1 MTDGKLKIA
10 QVVGN
15 AALGGVSSCVFNYY
29 KHIDRSRVVFDFYT
43 YGESPFDEKIRAL
56 DPDARIFTV
65 PSLTRF
71 YKSVPALT
79 RFFREQN
86 YDAVHSHMTT
96 LSAFVLH
103 AAKKAGVPVRIC
115 HSHSAANRYADHKFV
130 KDVLKRFAAKDATHL
145 MACGGDAA
153 KYLFGKD
160 WRKAFIMKNAVE
172 LDAFSDVPEKSEA
185 KAALGLSGTV
195 LGFMGRFAYQK
206 NLYFLLDAFSLA
218 AKEDPSLTL
227 VLVGDGDERE
237 NLVRYAEEKCGGRVR
252 FFPPTKTPALFY
264 AAMDAFLLPS
274 RYEGLPVVAIEA
286 QAAGVP
292 CLFSDLITRECSF
305 APQNAFL
312 PLSTK
317 KWAEA
322 MQKIPDKCVKEV
334 DILRAEGY
342 DIRTAAERLAQ
353 TYFDFCGECE

>member
-15 AALGGVSSCVFNYY
+15 AALGGVSYCVFNYY
-29 KHIDRSRVVFDFYT
+29 KHIDRSRVVLDFYT

-65 PSLTRF
+65 PSLVRF
-71 YKSVPALT
+71 YKSVPVLT

-195 LGFMGRFAYQK
+195 LGFMGRVAYQK
-206 NLYFLLDAFSLA
+206 NLYFLLDAYSRA
-218 AKEDPSLTL
+218 AK
-227 VLVGDGDERE
+227 
-237 NLVRYAEEKCGGRVR
+237 
-252 FFPPTKTPALFY
+252 
-264 AAMDAFLLPS
+264 
-274 RYEGLPVVAIEA
+274 
-286 QAAGVP
+286 
-292 CLFSDLITRECSF
+292 
-305 APQNAFL
+305 
-312 PLSTK
+312 
-317 KWAEA
+317 
-322 MQKIPDKCVKEV
+322 
-334 DILRAEGY
+334 
-342 DIRTAAERLAQ
+342 
-353 TYFDFCGECE
+353 